1 MSEMVPDKAK
11 VSPFLVFFI
20 IHAMQ
25 FGVGVLG
32 FQRIIAK
39 YAGYDAWISVLIGGL
54 AIHPLVW
61 MVYKMAGIAGGDI
74 VSIHQF
80 TFGKLL
86 GRLISL
92 PLILYFILTS
102 IVSLRSF
109 IQIVQV
115 WMFPGF
121 STFWFGLAF
130 LLLAIYVIQG
140 GFRTITGI
148 AFFGIV
154 LTFYLLFVFL
164 YTIPYSD
171 YTDLLPILDHSFKD
185 LGLAALHMS
194 FTYLGWETLLV
205 FYPFI
210 KNPQSSHKWAQRAI
224 LFTTIQY
231 VFIALVSFG
240 YYSEGQLQRTI
251 WATLSMFK
259 IVEMPFI
266 ERFEYI
272 GIATWALNV
281 LPIVCIGLWA
291 ASRILKRTFHIKQR
305 YSVYVLAVV
314 TLISLTLIQ
323 SREQEA
329 VLTTFLGKTGFVL
342 NFGYLP
348 LLFIAVLIARKVK
361 GNEKK

>member
-11 VSPFLVFFI
+11 ISPFLVFFI
-20 IHAMQ
+20 IHGMQ

-39 YAGYDAWISVLIGGL
+39 HAGYDAWIAVLIAGI
-54 AIHPLVW
+54 AIHPLIW

-74 VSIHQF
+74 VSIHEF

-86 GRLISL
+86 GRLVSL
-92 PLILYFILTS
+92 PLILYFTLTS
-102 IVSLRSF
+102 IVPLRSF

-115 WMFPGF
+115 WMFPGL

-148 AFFGIV
+148 VFFGV
-154 LTFYLLFVFL
+154 FLTFYLLFVFL

-171 YTDLLPILDHSFKD
+171 YSDLLPIFNHSFKD
-185 LGLAALHMS
+185 LGLAALYMS
-194 FTYLGWETLLV
+194 FTYLGWESLLV
-205 FYPFI
+205 LYPLI
-210 KNPQSSHKWAQRAI
+210 KNPQSSHKWAQRGI
-224 LFTTIQY
+224 LFTTFQY
-231 VFIALVSFG
+231 VFIAIISFG

-259 IVEMPFI
+259 IVELPFI

-281 LPIVCIGLWA
+281 LPIVCLGLWA
-291 ASRILKRTFHIKQR
+291 ASRILKRTYNIKQK
-305 YSVYVLAVV
+305 YSVYFLAVV
-314 TLISLTLIQ
+314 TLICITLIQ

-329 VLTTFLGKTGFVL
+329 ALTTFLGRAGFVL
-342 NFGYLP
+342 GFGYLP

-361 GNEKK
+361 GNGKT

>member
-1 MSEMVPDKAK
+1 MSGMVPDKAK
-11 VSPFLVFFI
+11 VSPFLAFFI
-20 IHAMQ
+20 VHGMQ

-39 YAGYDAWISVLIGGL
+39 YAGYDAWISVLIAGL
-54 AIHPLVW
+54 AIHPIIW
-61 MVYKMAGIAGGDI
+61 MIYKMAGIAGGDI
-74 VSIHQF
+74 VSIHEYIY
-80 TFGKLL
+80 GKFL
-86 GRLISL
+86 GKLISL
-92 PLILYFILTS
+92 LFIFYFTTFS
-102 IVSLRSF
+102 IVTLRTF

-130 LLLAIYVIQG
+130 LLLVIYVIHG

-148 AFFGIV
+148 IFFGIF

-164 YTIPYSD
+164 YTVPFSD
-171 YTDLLPILDHSFKD
+171 YSDLLPIMDHSIKD
-185 LGLAALHMS
+185 LTLAALHMS
-194 FTYLGWETLLV
+194 FTYMGWELLLV
-205 FYPFI
+205 YIPYI
-210 KNPQSSHKWAQRAI
+210 KNPQDSHKWAQGGA

-231 VFIALVSFG
+231 VFITLISFG

-259 IVEMPFI
+259 IVELPFV

-272 GIATWALNV
+272 GIVSWTLNV
-281 LPIVCIGLWA
+281 LPIVCMGLWA
-291 ASRILKRTFHIKQR
+291 ASRILKRTYNVKQK

-314 TLISLTLIQ
+314 ILISMTLIQ
-323 SREQEA
+323 TREQDA
-329 VLTTFLGKTGFVL
+329 LLNTVMGRTGLFL

-361 GNEKK
+361 GNGKT